1 MRRRLLITLSA
12 GLNLALGAI
21 LFFSG
26 QRKAHPPPHVA
37 AEPEVTG
44 TNQAK
49 AKVILRKQFFV
60 WQQLESTDYPTYIAN
75 LRAIACP
82 EQTIRDI
89 IIADVNQLYAK
100 KRLMEVVTPDQQWW
114 RSTPDTNVL
123 RAAAAKIVALEQER
137 RDLLTT
143 LLGPNW
149 QQSDPTTHRPAVA
162 LNGPILGE
170 LAPETAKAVED
181 IAAKSQQRAQAYV
194 AQQKNA
200 GAPLDPAE
208 LAKLDQQTRS
218 ELAQVLTPE
227 QLQEYLLRYSQTA
240 TDLRNELSGVNV
252 TPDEFRKLFTASD
265 SIEQQI
271 PTAGP
276 AQKTALAQQLQ
287 TAIQGVLGSDRYQ
300 TYLMAQDP
308 AYRDAVNV
316 GQQYS
321 ATPAMIQN
329 LYQLN
334 QLTQDEMDRIR
345 SDATLTP
352 DEINAELA
360 QVQQEQADAR
370 DQLLGLTPATPPQPS
385 EPPQPP
391 PQYHPY
397 SPGETIAQIADQN
410 NTTPSAI
417 LNANPNLDFN
427 NLQRGALIR
436 IPQAPSQ

>member
-1 MRRRLLITLSA
+1 MRRRLLLILSA
-12 GLNLALGAI
+12 GLNLALVAV

-26 QRKAHPPPHVA
+26 HRKAHPPTNA
-37 AEPEVTG
+37 AAASEVSG
-44 TNQAK
+44 TNQPRT
-49 AKVILRKQFFV
+49 KVILRRQFFV
-60 WQQLESTDYPTYIAN
+60 WQELESTDYPTYIAN

-100 KRLMEVVTPDQQWW
+100 KRVMEVVTPDQQWW

-123 RAAAAKIVALEQER
+123 RAAAEKIVALEQER

-149 QQSDPTTHRPAVA
+149 QQSDPTTRQPAVA

-181 IAAKSQQRAQAYV
+181 IAAKSQQRAQAYI

-200 GAPLDPAE
+200 GAPLDPIE

-218 ELAQVLTPE
+218 ELAQVLTPA

-240 TDLRNELSGVNV
+240 TDLRNELAGVNV
-252 TPDEFRKLFTASD
+252 SPDEFRKLFTAGD

-276 AQKTALAQQLQ
+276 AQKTALERQLQ
-287 TAIQGVLGSDRYQ
+287 TAIQGVLGPDRYQ
-300 TYLMAQDP
+300 NYLMAQDP

-316 GQQYS
+316 GQQYG
-321 ATPAMIQN
+321 ATPGMIQN

-345 SDATLTP
+345 SDATLTS

-370 DQLLGLTPATPPQPS
+370 DQLLGLTPATPP

-417 LNANPNLDFN
+417 QNANPNLDFN